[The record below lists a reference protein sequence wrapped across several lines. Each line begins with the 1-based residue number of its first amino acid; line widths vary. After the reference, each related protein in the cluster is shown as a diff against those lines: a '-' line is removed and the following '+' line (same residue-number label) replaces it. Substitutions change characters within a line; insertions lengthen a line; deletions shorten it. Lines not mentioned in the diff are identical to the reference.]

1 MFFFNFFDFVSTQSG
16 VASECLKNIEKIN
29 DYQWPKVDA
38 KYLILDSV
46 KIVVQI
52 NGKKKDIIEAKS
64 NLSEDE
70 LLNKVK
76 DTSKIAKN
84 LEGKEIIAISFLLM
98 RL

>member
-1 MFFFNFFDFVSTQSG
+1 MPFIPHF
-16 VASECLKNIEKIN
+16 ASECLKNIEKIN

-38 KYLILDSV
+38 KYLIIDSV

-84 LEGKEIIAISFLLM
+84 LEGKEIIKKIIVPN
-98 RL
+98 RLINLIIK